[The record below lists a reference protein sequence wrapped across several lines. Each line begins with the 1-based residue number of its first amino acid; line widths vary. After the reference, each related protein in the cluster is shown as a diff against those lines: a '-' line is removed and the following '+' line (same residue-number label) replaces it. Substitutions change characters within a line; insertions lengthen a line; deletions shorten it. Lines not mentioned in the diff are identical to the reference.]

1 MNLPIF
7 RRESRR
13 NGVKKKQQIQN
24 AGNLS
29 RMQGQSTEFRLIREQ
44 TVSHSDNSVT
54 QETESIRN
62 SCLDIS
68 ASNRRDVFLCATE
81 SSLQGTAT

>member
-1 MNLPIF
+1 MYPF
-7 RRESRR
+7 FV
-13 NGVKKKQQIQN
+13 VKAAETELKK
-24 AGNLS
+24 AADPKRGKPS
-29 RMQGQSTEFRLIREQ
+29 RMQGQSTELRLIREQ
-44 TVSHSDNSVT
+44 TVSHSDNSVK